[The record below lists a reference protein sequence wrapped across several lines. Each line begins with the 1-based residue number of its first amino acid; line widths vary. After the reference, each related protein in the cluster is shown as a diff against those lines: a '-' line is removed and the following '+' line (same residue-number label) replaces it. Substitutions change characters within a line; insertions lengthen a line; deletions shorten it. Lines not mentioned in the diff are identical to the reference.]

1 MRARNAHLPAPVRR
15 RVVGWLTM
23 LLTVLVVLAGCA
35 ATGSEQP
42 DSTGGNDAAQEAGAG
57 YQSGDGSWTTWEP
70 SERDEPVDIEGTTF
84 DDDDVDLAQLRGDVV
99 VLNFWYAACPPCR
112 AEAPDLAALHEE
124 YDDGVTMLGI
134 NPRDGA
140 ATAQAFERNFE
151 VPYPSLHDEGAQ
163 AVAALEGLVPLQAM
177 PTTLVLDAEG
187 RVAGR
192 VLGQI
197 DREVVSGMISDVL
210 AEET

>member
-1 MRARNAHLPAPVRR
+1 PRTCSIVPVTSCPGAPQRRPVPVCQRQAAPACPRRAAMRARNAHLPAPVRR

-112 AEAPDLAALHEE
+112 AE
-124 YDDGVTMLGI
+124 
-134 NPRDGA
+134 
-140 ATAQAFERNFE
+140 
-151 VPYPSLHDEGAQ
+151 
-163 AVAALEGLVPLQAM
+163 
-177 PTTLVLDAEG
+177 
-187 RVAGR
+187 
-192 VLGQI
+192 
-197 DREVVSGMISDVL
+197 
-210 AEET
+210 